1 LFQDIFAAQL
11 KQTFDIKSNVN
22 SYFNFDQFD
31 ESLGNL
37 RSIAIL
43 FCLQITDGQL
53 ILDNDGTSRATGDLQ
68 FGARGSISSTDVV
81 LLNSSYMPTLENVFA
96 VNEQTF
102 NLAADNGDGLSV
114 FDSSSPDGL
123 LCIGIPQMGVQF
135 GFIDKA
141 FWSMG
146 TKGFLGSGT
155 FDINYSVMQLV
166 DYGSIR
172 LISYAVNPVETE
184 GYITLIYNYQPTPEV
199 GTILFFAIGTSFLK
213 LRKGLYNKQL
223 R

>member
-1 LFQDIFAAQL
+1 MFKNFIFIYFIVLALVHNIFAAQV

-81 LLNSSYMPTLENVFA
+81 LL
-96 VNEQTF
+96 
-102 NLAADNGDGLSV
+102 
-114 FDSSSPDGL
+114 
-123 LCIGIPQMGVQF
+123 
-135 GFIDKA
+135 
-141 FWSMG
+141 
-146 TKGFLGSGT
+146 
-155 FDINYSVMQLV
+155 
-166 DYGSIR
+166 
-172 LISYAVNPVETE
+172 
-184 GYITLIYNYQPTPEV
+184 
-199 GTILFFAIGTSFLK
+199 
-213 LRKGLYNKQL
+213 
-223 R
+223 